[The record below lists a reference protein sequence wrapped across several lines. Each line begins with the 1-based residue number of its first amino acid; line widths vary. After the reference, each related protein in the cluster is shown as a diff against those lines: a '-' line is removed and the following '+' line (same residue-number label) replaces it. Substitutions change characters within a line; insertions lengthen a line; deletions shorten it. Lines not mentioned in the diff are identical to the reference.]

1 MAEGRYRLIGSTA
14 SPYAIKLRALMR
26 YRKIPFDWVIMTKA
40 HRAATAHLQ
49 VVIGPSLGGETGYGL
64 EDVSGEEPWAS
75 LRG

>member
-1 MAEGRYRLIGSTA
+1 MVAPAGEVGSSGVIHA
-14 SPYAIKLRALMR
+14 S
-26 YRKIPFDWVIMTKA
+26 FNDGTE
-40 HRAATAHLQ
+40 TAHLQ